1 MGQGEQKL
9 AIIVDKIK
17 LAYFP
22 APKVACTSL
31 KLMFYQVENGR
42 NFEKS
47 IINGEVFH
55 IHHHYPAI
63 RFDMSRHER
72 MSGLE
77 RVCVVRDPVSRF
89 ISSYT
94 NRVIFHGELDESRL
108 PAKAIAKGAK
118 PRPSLEEY
126 VERIELYRKYSKSIR
141 WHTEPQVTFYGGDKR
156 YFQKVYGM
164 SELESFRGYVSERLG
179 EEVEL
184 PHAQSGG
191 PKISK
196 EDLSSNA
203 MRKIREMYSEDYDVF
218 QRF

>member
-1 MGQGEQKL
+1 M

-42 NFEKS
+42 SFTRS

-55 IHHHYPAI
+55 VHHHYPAI
-63 RFDMSRHER
+63 PFEKNPHER
-72 MSGLE
+72 ISDLE
-77 RVCVVRDPVSRF
+77 KVCVVRDPVDRF

-94 NRVIFHGELDESRL
+94 NRVIFHGELDKSRL
-108 PAKAIAKGAK
+108 PAKAIAAGAK

-126 VERIELYRKYSKSIR
+126 VERIELYRKYSISIR
-141 WHTEPQVTFYGGDKR
+141 HHTESQVTFYGRDRK
-156 YFQKVYGM
+156 YFQKIYGM
-164 SELESFRGYVSERLG
+164 SDLESFRGDVSDRLG
-179 EEVEL
+179 EDVEL

-196 EDLSSNA
+196 ADLSSNA
-203 MRKIREMYSEDYDVF
+203 TRKIRDMYYEDYEIF
-218 QRF
+218 KRF